1 MTIEEYKQL
10 RAFARNDGAFLGIL
24 WIVSFVLTMLSP
36 KFQLL
41 GTLGLTF
48 AFLTPFFV
56 ARRIRMFRDNI
67 REGVLSYWNGYS
79 YSMSMF
85 FYAALLL
92 ALVQYLWFAF
102 ADDGTFLATAL
113 DQMRQM
119 LLANKYPETEV
130 NAAIGEMKTMRP
142 IDWALYFL
150 STNVITGFVLSI
162 IIALITKRKDNR

>member
-56 ARRIRMFRDNI
+56 VRRIRMFRDHI

-102 ADDGTFLATAL
+102 VDDGTFLATAL

-119 LLANKYPETEV
+119 LLANKYPEAEV
-130 NAAIGEMKTMRP
+130 NAAIGEMKAMRP
-142 IDWALYFL
+142 IDWALYFF

-162 IIALITKRKDNR
+162 VIALITKRKDNR